1 MRTEAVTRI
10 PEAVAHRCSVKKVFC
25 LRPATLLKQRLSH
38 KCFPVNFAKFLG
50 ILFLTEHLRWLLL
63 LFWFWTAK
71 TDFVYSNQLNLGTEA
86 VTWRCYVKRCAL
98 KNSQENTCIGVS
110 FLMLLACAYKTPLVT
125 IYGGVRQNSCP
136 FMKIHW
142 KT

>member
-86 VTWRCYVKRCAL
+86 VTWRCYVKSCAL
-98 KNSQENTCIGVS
+98 KNSQENTCIRVS
-110 FLMLLACAYKTPLVT
+110 FLMFLACAYKTPLVT